1 MPPQASTI
9 VPGESPA
16 IGRERSAGGVGMIA
30 VGRARVIGKRC
41 SVFSTGISRSTLV
54 GRAGKKIYRFNR
66 MQSERRD
73 LEYFGKGLTD
83 DQVVEKKRMLRES
96 AQAHPEIAEY
106 FRELAVD
113 FCVRFPEEA
122 TKQRQSKEWEMQE
135 SAFSVEKMS
144 ALQHTCLLYTSLS
157 PRDLSTSRMP
167 SSA

>member
-1 MPPQASTI
+1 MPVLSQTSTI
-9 VPGESPA
+9 IPGESPA
-16 IGRERSAGGVGMIA
+16 IGRERSAEGVGMIT
-30 VGRARVIGKRC
+30 VGRARLSWKRWAQK
-41 SVFSTGISRSTLV
+41 SRSTLV

-83 DQVVEKKRMLRES
+83 EQVVEKKRMLRES

-122 TKQRQSKEWEMQE
+122 TKQRESKEWEMQE

-144 ALQHTCLLYTSLS
+144 ALQHTYESHHS
-157 PRDLSTSRMP
+157 QP
-167 SSA
+167 

>member
-1 MPPQASTI
+1 MKFIKPLNSPINFFNSPPHH
-9 VPGESPA
+9 
-16 IGRERSAGGVGMIA
+16 
-30 VGRARVIGKRC
+30 
-41 SVFSTGISRSTLV
+41 
-54 GRAGKKIYRFNR
+54 KIYQSLLFKLKSTHTGCKDTEKNLWFQYT

-83 DQVVEKKRMLRES
+83 EQVVEKKKMLRES

-122 TKQRQSKEWEMQE
+122 TRQRETREWEQQE

-144 ALQHTCLLYTSLS
+144 ALSNEYNESHNFIKKSLL
-157 PRDLSTSRMP
+157 
-167 SSA
+167 